1 MEELLE
7 TFFTYFKQENID
19 LNINIKNRRDKQPT
33 VTISGKIITNQ
44 TEINLTS
51 ELIIKKIR
59 GNLPSIDER
68 FPI

>member
-19 LNINIKNRRDKQPT
+19 LNIKIKNRRDKQPT

-44 TEINLTS
+44 TEITLTS

>member
-19 LNINIKNRRDKQPT
+19 LNIKIKNRRDKQPT